1 MNELLEQIIRQGLS
15 AEQAES
21 AIQAVNEWLKKEY
34 PSHFLLFE
42 AYIHRAMKENI
53 PVRLP

>member
-34 PSHFLLFE
+34 PVAGTLMDSW
-42 AYIHRAMKENI
+42 MKHEGKIN
-53 PVRLP
+53 P